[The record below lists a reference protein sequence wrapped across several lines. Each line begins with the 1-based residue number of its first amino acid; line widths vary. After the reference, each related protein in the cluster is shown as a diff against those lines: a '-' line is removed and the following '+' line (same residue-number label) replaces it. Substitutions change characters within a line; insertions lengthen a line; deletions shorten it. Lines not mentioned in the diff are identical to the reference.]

1 MATTIDRKD
10 SIESVDFLVGFED
23 EKEAAGIK
31 EESLVSEFK
40 QMELRGELKPEPL
53 LMEDKQ
59 RFVLFPIKH
68 TDVSL
73 DPKAFR
79 WSHARLSYQRS
90 PEFRVASD
98 TMTYT

>member
-1 MATTIDRKD
+1 MSSNQIDRKD
-10 SIESVDFLVGFED
+10 SIESVDFLVGFEE
-23 EKEAAGIK
+23 EKQGAGTE

-68 TDVSL
+68 TDVSRCL
-73 DPKAFR
+73 GG
-79 WSHARLSYQRS
+79 LSVS
-90 PEFRVASD
+90 NWTA
-98 TMTYT
+98 